1 MPLDQA
7 VFSGQKSLKLNT
19 FICITFQPLYTDN
32 RQGICLTCI
41 VKKGTD
47 SLPCLI
53 LTELH
58 SLKAWTVITCK
69 SQVQLDICTNTVHSP
84 FMLRERLL
92 KKELVQSAAE
102 YPVVTV
108 LGPRQSGKTTF
119 VRMTFPDLPY
129 RLLEAPDIR
138 RIAAEDPRGFLRDSK
153 DGMIIDEIQR
163 VPELL
168 SYIQET
174 VDEENRPGR
183 FILTGSHQPQIN
195 QAVSQTLAG
204 RTAVLTLLPY
214 SLPEIRGILKSQDPF
229 DLCCR
234 GFYPRVHE
242 QDLKIGRFYSGYVQ
256 TYLERDVS
264 ALINLK
270 DQGSFQ
276 TFLKL
281 LAGRVGQL
289 LNLSSLGSDS
299 GVSSTTIKSWIQVL
313 KASFLVYE
321 LPPYHAN
328 VRKRLVKSSKLYFTD
343 TGVLCYLLGISD
355 AAQLARDPLRG
366 AVFENLAVMEIV
378 KQELN
383 EGERPDLYFY
393 RDFHGNEVDL
403 LVKRGRNFIPVE
415 IKSAATFKT
424 AFVKGIQSFSETAEE
439 ACLPGYV
446 LYNGEK
452 DLSFRDT
459 QVINPFRKDTSRA
472 KFLDLKFR

>member
-1 MPLDQA
+1 M
-7 VFSGQKSLKLNT
+7 FRK
-19 FICITFQPLYTDN
+19 
-32 RQGICLTCI
+32 
-41 VKKGTD
+41 
-47 SLPCLI
+47 
-53 LTELH
+53 
-58 SLKAWTVITCK
+58 
-69 SQVQLDICTNTVHSP
+69 
-84 FMLRERLL
+84 RLL

-108 LGPRQSGKTTF
+108 LGPRQSGKTTL

-138 RIAAEDPRGFLRDSK
+138 RIAAEDPRGFLMDSK

-168 SYIQET
+168 SYIQEI
-174 VDEENRPGR
+174 VDSENRPGR
-183 FILTGSHQPQIN
+183 FILTGSHQPRIN

-214 SLPEIRGILKSQDPF
+214 SLPEIRGEQQSHDPF
-229 DLCCR
+229 ELCCR
-234 GFYPRVHE
+234 GFYPRLHE
-242 QDLKIGRFYSGYVQ
+242 QGLKLGRFYSGYVQ

-270 DQGSFQ
+270 DLGSFQ

-289 LNLSSLGSDS
+289 INYSSLGNDT

-343 TGVLCYLLGISD
+343 TGIVCYLLGISNSG
-355 AAQLARDPLRG
+355 QLARDPLRG
-366 AVFENLAVMEIV
+366 AIFENLAVMEIV

-383 EGERPDLYFY
+383 DGERPNLYFY
-393 RDFHGNEVDL
+393 RDSHGNEVDL
-403 LVKRGRNFIPVE
+403 LVKRGRSIIPVE

-424 AFVKGIQSFSETAEE
+424 AFVKGIHAFRETAEKE
-439 ACLPGYV
+439 CLPGFV

-452 DLSFRDT
+452 DLAFRDT
-459 QVINPFRKDTSRA
+459 QVINPFRKDESRA
-472 KFLDLKFR
+472 KFLDLKFQ